1 MTSQLEKRKK
11 FASILIAILI
21 AAIVLNISVIIYNLV
36 IGKGFITSLFIG
48 AAVCFLI
55 FIPLY
60 IGKKNIEKEL
70 KNRAGN

>member
-1 MTSQLEKRKK
+1 MTSQLVKRKK

-21 AAIVLNISVIIYNLV
+21 AAIVLNISVIIYSLV
-36 IGKGFITSLFIG
+36 IGNGFNNSLFSA

-55 FIPLY
+55 FIPIYL
-60 IGKKNIEKEL
+60 GKKNIEKEL